1 MMRRGF
7 SAYVGPVHPGEF
19 LRDELS
25 ARGLSESEFAA
36 AIGLPELL
44 ISEIIAGVRGITP
57 ETAVLLAKALGD
69 DDPQYWINLD
79 AAFYRG
85 TPRR

>member
-1 MMRRGF
+1 MTRRVF

-19 LRDELS
+19 LRDELNV
-25 ARGLSESEFAA
+25 RGLSESELAA

-44 ISEIIAGVRGITP
+44 VSEIVAGVRGITP
-57 ETAVLLAKALGD
+57 ETARELATAFGTSA
-69 DDPQYWINLD
+69 QIWINLD